1 LNGQKT
7 RNVYV
12 LHGARTAFT
21 RAGTDLANVSPVEL
35 GRAATTEALARSG
48 VDARSVDQVV
58 FGNIATPVD
67 AANIARVI
75 ALRAG
80 IPKEKPAHSVSR
92 NCASGIEAV
101 VQAARLIQTGE
112 AEVVVAGG
120 VESMSQI
127 PFLYRDSV
135 KAVLTEAGMAKSAGA
150 RLGAFKKMP
159 WKDVLNPVIG
169 IKQGL
174 TDPVCDLNMGETAE
188 VLAKEGH
195 LSREEQDR
203 FALRS
208 HQRAQAARQKLAE
221 EIVPVP
227 LPPDFAKLAML
238 DNGVREGQ
246 TMEALA
252 KLKPFF
258 DRKFGTVTA
267 GNSSQITDGG
277 AAVIVASEDF
287 VKANGLPALG
297 RILSWGFA
305 GLEPER
311 MGLGPSRSTPVALK
325 RAGLS
330 MKQIGLV
337 EMNEAFAA
345 QVLANLRAFESDP
358 ELGAVSEDILNVNG
372 GAIALGHP
380 VGSSGTRLILTLL
393 MEMKR
398 RGVQNGL
405 ATLCVGG
412 GQGASIVLEAA

>member
-1 LNGQKT
+1 MS
-7 RNVYV
+7 RSVYI
-12 LHGARTAFT
+12 LGGARTAFT
-21 RAGTDLANVSPVEL
+21 RAGTDFKDVSAVDL
-35 GRAATTEALARSG
+35 GRAAAVEALARAG
-48 VDARSVDQVV
+48 VPASAVDQAV

-80 IPKEKPAHSVSR
+80 VPREKPAHSVSR

-112 AEVVVAGG
+112 ADVVLAGG
-120 VESMSQI
+120 VENMSQI

-135 KAVLTEAGMAKSAGA
+135 KDALTEAGMAKSAGQKA
-150 RLGAFKKMP
+150 GAFAKMP
-159 WKDVLNPVIG
+159 WMDLMNPVIG
-169 IKQGL
+169 LKQGL

-188 VLAKEGH
+188 ILAKEGRI
-195 LSREEQDR
+195 SREEQDR
-203 FALRS
+203 FALQS
-208 HQRAQAARQKLAE
+208 HQRATAARAKLAE

-227 LPPDFAKLAML
+227 VPPAYDRVSML
-238 DNGVREGQ
+238 DNGVRENQ
-246 TMEALA
+246 TSEALA

-267 GNSSQITDGG
+267 GNASQITDGG
-277 AAVIVASEDF
+277 AAVVVASEEF
-287 VKANGLPALG
+287 MKANSLEALG

-311 MGLGPSRSTPVALK
+311 MGLGPSRSTPPALK

-330 MKQIGLV
+330 MKDVGLV

-345 QVLANLRAFESDP
+345 QVLANVRAFEKDP
-358 ELGAVSEDILNVNG
+358 ALGAIDEAMLNVNG

-380 VGSSGTRLILTLL
+380 VGCSGTRLILTLL
-393 MEMKR
+393 LEMR
-398 RGVQNGL
+398 RRSVSTGL

-412 GQGASIVLEAA
+412 GQGASILLEAA